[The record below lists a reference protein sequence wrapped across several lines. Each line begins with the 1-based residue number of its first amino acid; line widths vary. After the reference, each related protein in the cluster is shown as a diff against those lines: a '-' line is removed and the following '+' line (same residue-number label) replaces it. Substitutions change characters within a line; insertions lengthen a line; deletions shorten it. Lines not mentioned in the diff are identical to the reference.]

1 MAELDWKGDAIARSI
16 ERAAANAAIAGAEIL
31 GDEAVQRTPV
41 DTGTLRAS
49 MKVTSDNRGTAAV
62 SYNTPYAARQH
73 EEIGWQH
80 PGGGEAKFLENAV
93 NATAAQVRS
102 VLVDEIRKAM
112 K

>member
-1 MAELDWKGDAIARSI
+1 MGELDWRGDAIARSI
-16 ERAAANAAIAGAEIL
+16 ERAAANAALAGAELL
-31 GDEAVQRTPV
+31 GDEAVQRTPI

-49 MKVTSDNRGTAAV
+49 MKVTTDNRGQAAV

-73 EEIGWQH
+73 EELGYQH

-93 NATAAQVRS
+93 NATAAQVRA
-102 VLVDEIRKAM
+102 VVAEEIRKAM